1 MIVFVTVT
9 TVCGCLQE
17 RCPES
22 RSESGASARGATGS
36 RSSSRPIKLRFC
48 TACRRRPPPSKP
60 EPPDRA
66 KTGGRWNSAK
76 GAQGPPT
83 SCEGV
88 VHPSRRRA
96 GARLAARAE
105 AAHGRQAMV
114 LAAGGHPDRGQVS
127 SPCSPLSPL
136 TLDTLSPS
144 RPHRHRHH
152 RHPRRHPHHRPRQRS
167 PPSSLPAPPPLPP
180 SVPYPCRRHLRHHPP
195 RLRPLPH
202 RHHPF
207 APRHLPRPLALSPSR
222 PLALPH
228 SRSLPALPPLA
239 LSPLTPHPPHPLAL
253 SPPSPSSPSR
263 PLAHSPTRPGSVRT
277 PYAR

>member
-180 SVPYPCRRHLRHHPP
+180 SVPPPSPPPHPP
-195 RLRPLPH
+195 RLRSLPH